1 VLDEFERLTVRPRGV
16 AGGRNWLGGAR
27 CFRHGT
33 AL

>member
-1 VLDEFERLTVRPRGV
+1 VLDEFEGLTVRPGGV
-16 AGGRNWLGGAR
+16 AGGRNWLGAR

>member
-1 VLDEFERLTVRPRGV
+1 VLDEFQRLMVRPGGV
-16 AGGRNWLGGAR
+16 AGGRNRLGAR